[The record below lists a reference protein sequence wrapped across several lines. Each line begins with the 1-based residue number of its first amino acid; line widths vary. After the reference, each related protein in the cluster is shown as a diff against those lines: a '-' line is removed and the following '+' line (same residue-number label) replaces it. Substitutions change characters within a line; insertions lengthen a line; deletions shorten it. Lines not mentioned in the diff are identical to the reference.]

1 MSPTFDVR
9 IAKCCACFDR
19 VFTSMKWAPLLACE
33 SPKSALLLACERP
46 NVARVSA
53 GFLLQW
59 NEPHFWLWV
68 LIDRQINVT
77 TFVTRIIVSSRLY
90 LLLLYARTARTL
102 NARSNYQKIRKKGRS
117 ARKKEKI
124 FDFYRINNYHLLTF
138 IIIIVIIDVIVV
150 VVVVVGRCRKSKLLL
165 ILFLFP
171 PFFSSSPIVSMYVH
185 HRWCDG
191 RTDGRTDAKW
201 QK

>member
-1 MSPTFDVR
+1 MREKQKNVVWTLRNKSHFWR
-9 IAKCCACFDR
+9 ANR
-19 VFTSMKWAPLLACE
+19 QKWAPLFGVRIV
-33 SPKSALLLACERP
+33 KKWALLLACERP

-117 ARKKEKI
+117 ARKKKRFSI
-124 FDFYRINNYHLLTF
+124 F
-138 IIIIVIIDVIVV
+138 IVSTTIV
-150 VVVVVGRCRKSKLLL
+150 
-165 ILFLFP
+165 FLP
-171 PFFSSSPIVSMYVH
+171 SSSSSLSSS
-185 HRWCDG
+185 
-191 RTDGRTDAKW
+191 TSSS
-201 QK
+201 